1 MRLEIT
7 VPSLADMK
15 LSQYQ
20 KFLRTTEGSEDIS
33 FIHRQMVA
41 IFCNLSDNIVSK
53 MTRKSFDEVVTEL
66 TKTLSSKEQQPLKR
80 IVNHDG
86 KEYGFIPNLDE
97 ISVGEQA
104 DIGSFIAD
112 WQKMN
117 KALGVLYR
125 PVTLKRKENYL
136 IEEYRGEQTKI
147 EKRIEILEQRS
158 DNLINR
164 IKLKNNRKKLAK
176 VLEDYKTKYVL
187 DLPLDVALGAY
198 FFFVNLAKDLLS
210 CTPNYILNQVKQDKK
225 SMSLVENGVGI
236 TAFTESLKETFSTL
250 SVLLK

>member
-1 MRLEIT
+1 MKVEIT

-53 MTRKSFDEVVTEL
+53 MTRKSFDEVVIEL

-80 IVNHDG
+80 IVKHDG

-104 DIGSFIAD
+104 DISSFIAD
-112 WQKMN
+112 WQKMD

-125 PVTLKRKENYL
+125 PITLKRKENYL
-136 IEEYRGEQTKI
+136 IE
-147 EKRIEILEQRS
+147 
-158 DNLINR
+158 
-164 IKLKNNRKKLAK
+164 
-176 VLEDYKTKYVL
+176 DYNADGISL

-250 SVLLK
+250 SMLLK

>member
-136 IEEYRGEQTKI
+136 IE
-147 EKRIEILEQRS
+147 
-158 DNLINR
+158 
-164 IKLKNNRKKLAK
+164 
-176 VLEDYKTKYVL
+176 DYNADGISL

>member
-1 MRLEIT
+1 MKVEIT
-7 VPSLADMK
+7 VPSLSDMK

-66 TKTLSSKEQQPLKR
+66 TKTLSSKDKQPLKL
-80 IVNHDG
+80 IVKHNG

-112 WQKMN
+112 WQKMD

-125 PVTLKRKENYL
+125 PVTLKRKESYL
-136 IEEYRGEQTKI
+136 IE
-147 EKRIEILEQRS
+147 
-158 DNLINR
+158 
-164 IKLKNNRKKLAK
+164 
-176 VLEDYKTKYVL
+176 DYNADGISL

-198 FFFVNLAKDLLS
+198 FFFVNLAKDLLN
-210 CTPNYILNQVKQDKK
+210 CTPNYIVSQVRQDKK
-225 SMSLVENGVGI
+225 LMSLVENGVGI
-236 TAFTESLKETFSTL
+236 TAFTESLKGTFSTL

>member
-1 MRLEIT
+1 MKVEIT

-33 FIHRQMVA
+33 FIHRQMVT

-53 MTRKSFDEVVTEL
+53 MTRKSFDEVVIEL

-80 IVNHDG
+80 IVKHNG

-104 DIGSFIAD
+104 DISSFIAD
-112 WQKMN
+112 WQKMD

-136 IEEYRGEQTKI
+136 IE
-147 EKRIEILEQRS
+147 
-158 DNLINR
+158 
-164 IKLKNNRKKLAK
+164 
-176 VLEDYKTKYVL
+176 DYNADGISL

>member
-1 MRLEIT
+1 MKVEIT

-53 MTRKSFDEVVTEL
+53 MTRKSFDEVVIEL

-80 IVNHDG
+80 IVKHDG

-104 DIGSFIAD
+104 DISSFIAD
-112 WQKMN
+112 WQKMD

-136 IEEYRGEQTKI
+136 IE
-147 EKRIEILEQRS
+147 
-158 DNLINR
+158 
-164 IKLKNNRKKLAK
+164 
-176 VLEDYKTKYVL
+176 DYNADGISL

-250 SVLLK
+250 SMLLK

>member
-80 IVNHDG
+80 IVKHNG

-112 WQKMN
+112 WQKMD

-136 IEEYRGEQTKI
+136 IE
-147 EKRIEILEQRS
+147 
-158 DNLINR
+158 
-164 IKLKNNRKKLAK
+164 
-176 VLEDYKTKYVL
+176 DYNADGISL